1 MGLATLCR
9 DWLLKHVIEP
19 KIAGRMEVT
28 GKRRKHK
35 QPLHDLKEKRE
46 YW

>member
-1 MGLATLCR
+1 MLHR

-28 GKRRKHK
+28 GKQGKHK
-35 QPLHDLKEKRE
+35 QPMDERMEKRG